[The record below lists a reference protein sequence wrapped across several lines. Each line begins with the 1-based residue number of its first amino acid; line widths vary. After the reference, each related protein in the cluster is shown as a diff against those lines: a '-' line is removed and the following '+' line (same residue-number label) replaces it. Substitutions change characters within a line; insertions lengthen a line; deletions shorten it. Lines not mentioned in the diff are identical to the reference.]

1 MLKNLIRNLFQK
13 LLGFDRY
20 LFVFSIINITRI
32 QWGLS
37 ESAFKHFVGMTDDD
51 AVILDIGANIGIMTV
66 VFAQAHPNAQVISFE
81 PISSNRKALES
92 VVRFYGLKN
101 VTVFKNALGDTNGMV
116 EMVMPYAGKSKMQG
130 LSHIVE
136 TDGEEHGE
144 RFSIMMQKLDDLAE
158 LRSISKISAIKIDV
172 ENFEYFVL
180 KGGRDLLEKHKPI
193 VFCEL
198 WNNERRNFCFELMGQ
213 LGYRV
218 KIFQNSRLTDF
229 AGNDALNFFFLP

>member
-20 LFVFSIINITRI
+20 LFFFSIINITWI
-32 QWGLS
+32 KWGLS
-37 ESAFKHFVGMTDDD
+37 EKAFKHFVGMTGDNS
-51 AVILDIGANIGIMTV
+51 VILDIGANIGIMTV
-66 VFAQAHPNAQVISFE
+66 VFAQTHPHAKIFSFE

-92 VVRFYGLKN
+92 IVRFYGLKN
-101 VTVFKNALGDTNGMV
+101 VTVFANALGDANEMV
-116 EMVMPYAGKSKMQG
+116 EMVMPNAGKSKMQG

-136 TDGEEHGE
+136 TDSKEPGEH
-144 RFSIMMQKLDDLAE
+144 FSVMMQKLDDLAE
-158 LRSISKISAIKIDV
+158 LRSLPGIGAIKIDV

-180 KGGRDLLEKHKPI
+180 KGGRALLEKHKPL

-198 WNNERRNFCFELMGQ
+198 WDNERRKLCFEMMSQ

-218 KIFQNSRLTDF
+218 KIFQNNGLADF
-229 AGNDALNFFFLP
+229 TGDEALDFFFLP